1 MEHLLWE
8 VFLLKEQNKYFK
20 IFSKIGRNYN
30 FIKLFKKLIYIIILT
45 YTLYY

>member
-20 IFSKIGRNYN
+20 IFSKIGRNYY
-30 FIKLFKKLIYIIILT
+30 IKLFKKLIYIIILT